1 MSHRHVPVIAAVLS
15 TLAGT
20 SVSLGAGTYGVSLN
34 LAGLNGENG
43 FVVRGIN
50 GSDISGR
57 PSSGGGDFNGD
68 GFDDLLIGAYSANPG
83 GRTDA
88 GEAYVVYGGPGVGP
102 GGEISLA
109 DLNSTTGLVIR
120 GVASSDGAGKWIAFA
135 GDVNT
140 DGIDDVIIG
149 ARGARPNGTATGAA
163 YVVYGG
169 ASVGSGGALELS
181 SLNGANGF
189 VLQGVA
195 NGYMTGE
202 AADGAGDLNND
213 GAADLVI
220 GADEADP
227 FGRTNAGE
235 SYVVYGGA
243 GVGSDGVFRLSGL
256 NGVNGFTIV
265 GGVSLDRFGMSVGG
279 AGDVNGDGVEDVIV
293 GANDAD
299 TFEATG
305 AGKAYVVFGGASL
318 PNDSVLDL
326 QFNGALDG
334 SNGFRID
341 GFLENGDCGRL
352 VSSAGDVNG
361 DGIGDLVIGAERAP
375 TFGMGAAGEAYV
387 VYGALGIAG
396 GGSFRLSELDGSNG
410 FRIYGNGDLDRIGIG
425 VGAAGDID
433 GDGFDDVIVS
443 APYADPKGQSSA
455 GETYILFGGPS
466 VGPNGVF
473 PVSQINGIN
482 GFVLQG
488 RSSSD
493 YSGITVHGAG
503 DINGDGIDD
512 VLTTAHFA
520 DHNST
525 GNVGE
530 TYVIFGRLANV
541 WDTHAGGAFDDAS
554 NWRGGRVPLRGTV
567 VIEPAVGVTV
577 SGPTGAVVADEF
589 RIGAGIGQTTLEM
602 QPTSFISV
610 PNDMVIPSSAIIAGG
625 GTLAAGGSIIN
636 DGTIDPTG
644 LMVSAEDGLTN
655 NAEIVLQTL
664 TPFKQPGALSV
675 TGELSNSASG
685 DIFIRGAGEISTG
698 TRLSNRGDVNIAFAS
713 ATISGAITNRGLNN
727 GAGGFNPQGRI
738 SITGGSSV
746 VFEGNVVNQSIIGL
760 SGDSTLV
767 VFGSLSGNGVLGAG
781 GAGGTVIL
789 EGGFNP
795 GFESDAGLA
804 HFDGDVQLGF
814 GSETTIDLAG
824 AQGTDR
830 VTSNAGVHVAGE
842 LTVNV
847 IPGSYEPRPS
857 DAFTIVSAAGGVTGA
872 FTDVNFPDFPGIG
885 WELSY
890 GANDIVLS
898 VTGGIPGDLSGD
910 GCVDSKDLAIVLAAW
925 ETPGADLTGDN
936 FTDSSDLAVVLASW
950 SASCD

>member
-1 MSHRHVPVIAAVLS
+1 MSQRQLPVIAAVLS

-20 SVSLGAGTYGVSLN
+20 SVSLGAGTYGASLN

-50 GSDISGR
+50 GGDISGR

-68 GFDDLLIGAYSANPG
+68 GFDDILIGAYAADPG
-83 GRTDA
+83 GRSSA
-88 GEAYVVYGGPGVGP
+88 GETYVVFGGPGIGA
-102 GGEISLA
+102 GGEFGLGG
-109 DLNSTTGLVIR
+109 LNGANGIVIR
-120 GVASSDGAGKWIAFA
+120 GVNNYDRSGKWVGFA

-140 DGIDDVIIG
+140 DGVDDVIIG
-149 ARGARPNGTATGAA
+149 ARAAKPNGTATGAA
-163 YVVYGG
+163 YVVFGG

-189 VLQGVA
+189 VLRGVA
-195 NGYMTGE
+195 EGYQTGE
-202 AADGAGDLNND
+202 AVDGAGDLNDD

-220 GADEADP
+220 GADAADP
-227 FGRTNAGE
+227 LGRTNAGE

-243 GVGSDGVFRLSGL
+243 GVGSGGVIDLSSL
-256 NGVNGFTIV
+256 NGVNGFTVV
-265 GGVSLDRFGMSVGG
+265 GGASSDRCGASVAG

-293 GANDAD
+293 GANDAS
-299 TFEATG
+299 TPEATN
-305 AGKAYVVFGGASL
+305 AGRAYVLFGGETLA
-318 PNDSVLDL
+318 DTGVFDL
-326 QFNGALDG
+326 VSPVSLDG
-334 SNGFRID
+334 SNGFRFD
-341 GFLENGDCGRL
+341 GFLENSDCGKA

-375 TFGMGAAGEAYV
+375 TFGMGSAGEAYV
-387 VYGALGIAG
+387 VYGAPGIAG
-396 GGSFRLSELDGSNG
+396 GGSFRLSELDGPNG
-410 FRIYGNGDLDRIGIG
+410 FRIYGNADLDRIGIA

-433 GDGFDDVIVS
+433 GDGFGDVIVS

-466 VGPNGVF
+466 VAPNGVF
-473 PVSQINGIN
+473 SLSQINGVN

-488 RSSSD
+488 RSTSD

-503 DINGDGIDD
+503 DVNGDGVDD

-520 DHNST
+520 DHNGM

-530 TYVIFGRLANV
+530 TYVVFGRLSNV
-541 WDTHAGGAFDDAS
+541 WDTSAGGDFDEAS

-577 SGPTGAVVADEF
+577 SGPVGSVVAEEF

-602 QPTSFISV
+602 RPTSLISV
-610 PNDMVIPSSAIIAGG
+610 TDGLVIPSSAIIAGG

-675 TGELSNSASG
+675 SGELNNSTSG

-698 TRLSNRGDVNIAFAS
+698 TILSNRGDVNIAFAS
-713 ATISGAITNRGLNN
+713 ATISGAIANHGLSN

-738 SITGGSSV
+738 SITGGSNV
-746 VFEGNVVNQSIIGL
+746 VFEGDVLNQSVIAL
-760 SGDSTLV
+760 SGDSTLIV
-767 VFGSLSGNGVLGAG
+767 YGALSGNGVLGAG

-795 GFESDAGLA
+795 GFELEAGLA

-814 GSETTIDLAG
+814 GSETAIDLEGVGVA
-824 AQGTDR
+824 DR
-830 VTSNAGVHVAGE
+830 VTSNGAVHVAGE
-842 LTVNV
+842 LTVNL
-847 IPGSYEPRPS
+847 IDRFLPS
-857 DAFTIVSAAGGVTGA
+857 TGDTFTVVSAPGGVTGT
-872 FTDVNFPDFPGIG
+872 FTDVGFPDAPGVS
-885 WELSY
+885 WELVY
-890 GANDIVLS
+890 EADEILLRA
-898 VTGGIPGDLSGD
+898 TGGITGDLSGD

-936 FTDSSDLAVVLASW
+936 ITDSSDLAVILAAW
-950 SASCD
+950 SVSCE